1 MVWGGVSMRGRTEL
15 YVVHGTM
22 TAARYR
28 DEVLDPLVKPY
39 AGAVGPEF
47 VLMDDNARP
56 HRARIITEYLQDETI
71 ERME

>member
-1 MVWGGVSMRGRTEL
+1 MALLWHGLVSLLMVPSL
-15 YVVHGTM
+15 FIIPNGTL

-28 DEVLDPLVKPY
+28 DEILHPIVRPF

-56 HRARIITEYLQDETI
+56 HRARVVDD
-71 ERME
+71 